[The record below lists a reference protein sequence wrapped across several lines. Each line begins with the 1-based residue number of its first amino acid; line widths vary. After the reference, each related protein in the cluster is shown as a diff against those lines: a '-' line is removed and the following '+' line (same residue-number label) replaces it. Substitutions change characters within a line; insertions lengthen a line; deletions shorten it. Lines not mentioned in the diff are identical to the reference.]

1 MIDPATSTHQRER
14 VAVALTLEEW
24 QTVLHW
30 LTYGADY
37 HDAKKWECLGNI
49 KDQATAGRQAA
60 EHEKAGAETARL
72 YKIIEGVLIPSPPP
86 ETE

>member
-1 MIDPATSTHQRER
+1 MTCEKTYNPQEPA
-14 VAVALTLEEW
+14 AITLAWEDW
-24 QTVLHW
+24 DTVLHW
-30 LTYGADY
+30 LAYGADY

-60 EHEKAGAETARL
+60 EHEKAAAEAERL
-72 YKIIEGVLIPSPPP
+72 CKIIEATLYPEPPP